1 DEPLLLMVTTAGS
14 NIAGPCYS
22 IQREVE
28 SILNGTAE
36 NDELFGIIYT
46 VDDPDTEW
54 RTETGLIKANPN
66 IDVSVSRSFL
76 ESRVRDAEQNPRR
89 RSTVL
94 TKHFNVWVTAKNAW
108 LNMLQWN
115 ACADVSLRR
124 EDFEGET
131 ATLGLDLSETDDLT
145 ASVLCF
151 KRIENGVDHY

>member
-1 DEPLLLMVTTAGS
+1 SPSCAILDEVHEHQDDTLYDTMLTGMGARDEPLLLMVTTAGS

-94 TKHFNVWVTAKNAW
+94 TKH
-108 LNMLQWN
+108 
-115 ACADVSLRR
+115 
-124 EDFEGET
+124 
-131 ATLGLDLSETDDLT
+131 
-145 ASVLCF
+145 
-151 KRIENGVDHY
+151 